1 MPRERPETMPDL
13 PENSPTIEEEA
24 GTVLYPLLPLRDIV
38 IFPYMVTPLFVG
50 RPRSIHALEGAME
63 KDKLVF
69 LATQKD
75 PKIDEPGPGDI
86 YEVGTLGQVIQLL
99 KLPDGTVKVLIEG
112 KSRARINAI
121 VQREECVFVE
131 IDEMTD
137 VSVSTPESEALIR
150 SIVEAFE
157 NYVNLGKKVPPE
169 MVSSVSGITEPGRL
183 ADTVIAHLNV
193 RIPEKQEILALID
206 PHERLEQLLALM
218 GREVEILQIEKKIR
232 NRVKSQ
238 MERSQK
244 GILPQRADAG
254 DPEGARR
261 ERRIQAGNPRT
272 GGEDRPEADVQGGD
286 GQGLG

>member
-1 MPRERPETMPDL
+1 MTDL
-13 PENSPTIEEEA
+13 PEIDPVEGGEA
-24 GTVLYPLLPLRDIV
+24 RTLLYPLLPLRDIV

-50 RPRSIHALEGAME
+50 RPRSINALEGAME

-75 PKIDEPGPGDI
+75 PKIDDPGPGDI
-86 YEVGTLGQVIQLL
+86 YEIGTLGQVIQLL

-112 KSRARINAI
+112 KSRARIGAI
-121 VQREECVFVE
+121 IQREECVFVE
-131 IDEMTD
+131 VEELPDS
-137 VSVSTPESEALIR
+137 SVASPEAEALIR
-150 SIVEAFE
+150 SIAEAFE

-206 PHERLEQLLALM
+206 PHERLEKLLSLM
-218 GREVEILQIEKKIR
+218 EREVEILQIEKKIR

-238 MERSQK
+238 MERSQ
-244 GILPQRADAG
+244 R
-254 DPEGARR
+254 
-261 ERRIQAGNPRT
+261 
-272 GGEDRPEADVQGGD
+272 
-286 GQGLG
+286 